1 MGEMIELKQHRGLA
15 ERWMGESL
23 AFWMVNIGSEVSR
36 AVKNKDKP
44 VRFQGAFERALE
56 LFDLT
61 IYALQQR
68 GEYTRIKE
76 ICYAREEFCSYFY
89 GGDIVV
95 DVEKMQRYYD
105 QFAAR
110 L

>member
-1 MGEMIELKQHRGLA
+1 MIELKQHVGLA
-15 ERWMGESL
+15 ERWMEESL
-23 AFWMVNIGSEVSR
+23 PFWMVNIGSEVSR
-36 AVKNKDKP
+36 AIKNKDKSA
-44 VRFQGAFERALE
+44 RFQGAFERALE

-68 GEYTRIKE
+68 GEYSRMGE

-89 GGDIVV
+89 GGDIEV
-95 DVEKMQRYYD
+95 DAEKMQRYYD
-105 QFAAR
+105 SFITR